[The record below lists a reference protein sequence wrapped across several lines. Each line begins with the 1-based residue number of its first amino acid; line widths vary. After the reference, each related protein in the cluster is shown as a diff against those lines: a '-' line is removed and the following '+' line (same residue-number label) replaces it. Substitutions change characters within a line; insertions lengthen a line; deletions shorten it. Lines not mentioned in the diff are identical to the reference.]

1 MFSGLDSSRSFKMP
15 RSVPK
20 EGHSDEADAVS
31 YTHLF
36 GSGAT
41 CCYNYVDLMVRN
53 DTDRLYRLALQ
64 VGKRDLEGAW
74 YSDRPQPC
82 TYQIYQA
89 EHRMQ
94 GEYWGG
100 YTLSLIHIY
109 YDLLVWL
116 DAIFARG
123 RLSLNMEAAQ
133 PRLSDRYLRLRKA
146 RHPLLDRK
154 KAVANDLELGDLSLI
169 HISCKWRSGMAR

>member
-1 MFSGLDSSRSFKMP
+1 MTLHTPLTVTERYRHGYDVFPDSGRTQP
-15 RSVPK
+15 
-20 EGHSDEADAVS
+20 
-31 YTHLF
+31 F

-53 DTDRLYRLALQ
+53 DTDRPYRLALQ

-100 YTLSLIHIY
+100 YTAGVGLHWR
-109 YDLLVWL
+109 VGG
-116 DAIFARG
+116 G
-123 RLSLNMEAAQ
+123 RACDGES
-133 PRLSDRYLRLRKA
+133 
-146 RHPLLDRK
+146 RHHD
-154 KAVANDLELGDLSLI
+154 V
-169 HISCKWRSGMAR
+169 